1 MNRTA
6 FIGLDLYYSQEF
18 VDDKNKEIERLY
30 KEIERLNNMKKDY
43 YKRMN
48 KVLDYIKNPNIDV
61 LTIRYNDI
69 VNVKDELLKIIE
81 EVD

>member
-1 MNRTA
+1 MITELNAITPEYMKYR
-6 FIGLDLYYSQEF
+6 IKEEIEQYKQ
-18 VDDKNKEIERLY
+18 EIERLHSII
-30 KEIERLNNMKKDY
+30 KEVR
-43 YKRMN
+43 
-48 KVLDYIKNPNIDV
+48 DYIKNPNIDV